1 MIVIESW
8 IAVMIAVGF
17 FAVCL
22 IALAGWIY
30 EGEKLQKQIEK
41 NQKLQYQ
48 LKRAQQRLAHKNA
61 VENIKAANEYYN
73 TKEK

>member
-1 MIVIESW
+1 MIVIETW

-30 EGEKLQKQIEK
+30 EGERLSKQIEENKRLRYENK
-41 NQKLQYQ
+41 NLSIELSHRKAL
-48 LKRAQQRLAHKNA
+48 
-61 VENIKAANEYYN
+61 ENIKAANDYYN